1 MKELG
6 LGQPAIAWHTMR
18 DSIAEAGCFL
28 GLVTGTLGK
37 IATDVKLMMQ
47 TEVEEVYEPFAE
59 GRGSSSTMPQK
70 RNPISCNYIIACTS
84 MVRQNVAALLDAMV
98 EDHERSTGPWEIEW
112 ISLPEIFLLTSGA
125 LAQTKL
131 MLTGLEVDAD
141 RMRAN
146 LDLTRGT
153 IVSEAVMMGLG
164 PHLGRQRAHDL
175 VYDICRKVAS
185 SDEPLVDLLARNDEI
200 RRHLTRAQLEKM
212 CDPAA
217 YLGLAGEMVDKVLAR
232 EGELREA

>member
-1 MKELG
+1 M
-6 LGQPAIAWHTMR
+6 TR
-18 DSIAEAGCFL
+18 DRLREVLTALRIDQAYLARVLEISERHVRRYASGDQAMPMATEMLLEA
-28 GLVTGTLGK
+28 
-37 IATDVKLMMQ
+37 A
-47 TEVEEVYEPFAE
+47 
-59 GRGSSSTMPQK
+59 
-70 RNPISCNYIIACTS
+70 
-84 MVRQNVAALLDAMV
+84 VA
-98 EDHERSTGPWEIEW
+98 DHERSTGPWEIEW

-185 SDEPLVDLLARNDEI
+185 SDEPLVELLARNEEI
-200 RRHLTRAQLEKM
+200 SRHLTRAQLEKM
-212 CDPAA
+212 CDPAG

-232 EGELREA
+232 EGRMDR